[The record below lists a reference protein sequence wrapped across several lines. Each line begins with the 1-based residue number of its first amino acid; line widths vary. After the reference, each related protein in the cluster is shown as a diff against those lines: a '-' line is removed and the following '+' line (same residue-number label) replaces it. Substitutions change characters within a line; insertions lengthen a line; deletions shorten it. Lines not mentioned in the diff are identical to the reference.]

1 MTPDLLQLMRDH
13 EWEMLQDVQNELASD
28 DADFTDLQDD
38 RRAEMDRLDTIN
50 YCRMGY

>member
-13 EWEMLQDVQNELASD
+13 EWEMLQDVRDELTSD
-28 DADFTDLQDD
+28 DADLQDD

>member
-13 EWEMLQDVQNELASD
+13 EWEMLQDVQNELTSD
-28 DADFTDLQDD
+28 DLEDD

>member
-1 MTPDLLQLMRDH
+1 MTPDLLQLMRD
-13 EWEMLQDVQNELASD
+13 WEMLQDELTSD
-28 DADFTDLQDD
+28 DLQDD